1 MLELEGTW
9 EEILVHSSE
18 LAGQRVRLTVLP
30 AAREEPDWET
40 MTPTERFAASMDLAE
55 AMEREMEY
63 SKPDDSVALVRE
75 ARAGA
80 IYGYE
85 PAE

>member
-40 MTPTERFAASMDLAE
+40 MTPTERFAA
-55 AMEREMEY
+55 
-63 SKPDDSVALVRE
+63 
-75 ARAGA
+75 
-80 IYGYE
+80 
-85 PAE
+85 